1 MKLITW
7 NIQWGRGIDLKVDL
21 LRIARTARELADFDV
36 LCLQEVAVNFPGLGG
51 SRGENQVEEL
61 SSALPGYAAHYGI
74 ATDVDD
80 GRGGRSR
87 FGNLVLSRLPVIQV
101 FRHLLPW
108 PADPAAPSMQRI
120 AIEAVVQSRWGP
132 LRMMTTHLEY
142 YSAMQRMAQVE
153 ALRRLHEEACGHAA
167 LPRPSGDPGEPFA
180 ALPRPSSA
188 ILTGDF
194 NFKPDAPEHQR
205 MISTFG
211 AAVPRLVDAW
221 EIAHP
226 KQPHAHTVGRYE
238 NGWAEHPYC
247 CDFVF
252 VTGDLASRVRAVIVD
267 TQTQASDHQ
276 PVLVELAE

>member
-21 LRIARTARELADFDV
+21 PRIVRTALGIADFDV

-61 SSALPGYAAHYGI
+61 SCALPGYAAHYGI

-101 FRHLLPW
+101 FSHLLPW

-120 AIEAVVQSRWGP
+120 AIEAVVQSQWGP
-132 LRMMTTHLEY
+132 LRVMTTHLEY

-167 LPRPSGDPGEPFA
+167 LRRPSGDPGEPFA

-205 MISTFG
+205 MISAFG
-211 AAVPRLVDAW
+211 ATVPRLMDAW

-226 KQPHAHTVGRYE
+226 KQPHAHTVGLYE

-252 VTGDLASRVRAVIVD
+252 VTGDLASRVHAVTVD